1 MIKVIDLQSEY
12 NINPILRILVDKP
25 TPFQRYMLN
34 LCLNLNQ
41 NRFIPV

>member
-12 NINPILRILVDKP
+12 NINPISADLVDKP

-41 NRFIPV
+41 NKLVPV